1 MRSSDLPNEL
11 IDRGIY
17 WQVGGFTLAAVA
29 SVTILAE
36 FSGSELR
43 AFIYFEIA
51 VTKLYWALV
60 IPLAGLFDGARKM
73 FEKMSDIR
81 AKRRQRWLDEGRGKV
96 TRKAVGKV
104 TRKAAGKVTRKAAG
118 KVTRKAAARSV
129 SACVRSYSGSRRT
142 FRRRLWHLY
151 LMSRTTPASKGAR
164 RVFEKMSDIR
174 AKRRQ
179 RWLGEGRRQERER
192 MREELRHL
200 GVTLPQEAID
210 YLEGKGDKS
219 EPQNG
224 C

>member
-29 SVTILAE
+29 SVAILAE

-51 VTKLYWALV
+51 VTRLYWALV

-81 AKRRQRWLDEGRGKV
+81 AKRRQRWLDEGRREGHQE
-96 TRKAVGKV
+96 G
-104 TRKAAGKVTRKAAG
+104 
-118 KVTRKAAARSV
+118 
-129 SACVRSYSGSRRT
+129 RREGHQEG
-142 FRRRLWHLY
+142 RREGH
-151 LMSRTTPASKGAR
+151 
-164 RVFEKMSDIR
+164 
-174 AKRRQ
+174 Q
-179 RWLGEGRRQERER
+179 EGRRQERER
-192 MREELRHL
+192 MRAELRRL

-210 YLEGKGDKS
+210 YLDGKDDKS

>member
-29 SVTILAE
+29 SVAVLAE

-81 AKRRQRWLDEGRGKV
+81 AKRRQRWLDEGR
-96 TRKAVGKV
+96 
-104 TRKAAGKVTRKAAG
+104 
-118 KVTRKAAARSV
+118 
-129 SACVRSYSGSRRT
+129 
-142 FRRRLWHLY
+142 
-151 LMSRTTPASKGAR
+151 
-164 RVFEKMSDIR
+164 
-174 AKRRQ
+174 
-179 RWLGEGRRQERER
+179 RQERER
-192 MREELRHL
+192 MRAELQRL
-200 GVTLPQEAID
+200 AADLPQEVVASLLD
-210 YLEGKGDKS
+210 EPHHPS
-219 EPQNG
+219 EQGGAPSV
-224 C
+224 

>member
-29 SVTILAE
+29 SVAILAE

-51 VTKLYWALV
+51 VTRLYWALV

-81 AKRRQRWLDEGRGKV
+81 AKRRQRWLDEGRREG
-96 TRKAVGKV
+96 
-104 TRKAAGKVTRKAAG
+104 
-118 KVTRKAAARSV
+118 
-129 SACVRSYSGSRRT
+129 
-142 FRRRLWHLY
+142 H
-151 LMSRTTPASKGAR
+151 
-164 RVFEKMSDIR
+164 
-174 AKRRQ
+174 Q
-179 RWLGEGRRQERER
+179 EGRRQERER
-192 MREELRHL
+192 IRAELRRL

>member
-17 WQVGGFTLAAVA
+17 WQVGGFALAAVA
-29 SVTILAE
+29 SVAILAE

-81 AKRRQRWLDEGRGKV
+81 AKRRQRWLE
-96 TRKAVGKV
+96 
-104 TRKAAGKVTRKAAG
+104 
-118 KVTRKAAARSV
+118 
-129 SACVRSYSGSRRT
+129 
-142 FRRRLWHLY
+142 
-151 LMSRTTPASKGAR
+151 
-164 RVFEKMSDIR
+164 
-174 AKRRQ
+174 
-179 RWLGEGRRQERER
+179 EGRREERQTL
-192 MREELRHL
+192 REELRRL
-200 GVTLPQEAID
+200 GVMLPQEAID
-210 YLEGKGDKS
+210 YLEGKRDNS
-219 EPQNG
+219 EPQHG

>member
-1 MRSSDLPNEL
+1 MRSSDLPSEL

-17 WQVGGFTLAAVA
+17 WQVGGFALVAVA
-29 SVTILAE
+29 SVAILAE

-81 AKRRQRWLDEGRGKV
+81 AKRRQRWLE
-96 TRKAVGKV
+96 
-104 TRKAAGKVTRKAAG
+104 
-118 KVTRKAAARSV
+118 
-129 SACVRSYSGSRRT
+129 
-142 FRRRLWHLY
+142 
-151 LMSRTTPASKGAR
+151 
-164 RVFEKMSDIR
+164 
-174 AKRRQ
+174 
-179 RWLGEGRRQERER
+179 EGRREERETL
-192 MREELRHL
+192 REELRRL

-219 EPQNG
+219 EPQRG